1 MVQVID
7 IFRNVVFQKKE
18 EGLYLSGN
26 SLNLFGPKNK
36 FRKFCYI
43 IGESN
48 IVQVLVLLMIVLQ
61 TVTLAIADPLSDP
74 NSNFNKILFKIDAA
88 ISAAFILESVFKII
102 ARGFLFNGQYSYL
115 KSGWN
120 QLDFSVVILSI
131 LSLLSV
137 DTISSTKVLRNLR
150 VVRPLRMIT
159 KNKGLKISLQSLA
172 NSLKSLLNISIITL
186 FSYFV
191 WGIFGVNFFKGLYF
205 YCHSKHQSGDPWTQ
219 MLSEI
224 RTKWECHN
232 SGGEWIKHKNN
243 FDNVLIATMSLYQIA
258 TTEGWYELMLKSV
271 DGTEVDVV
279 PKENSNTPATL
290 YFVAFIFIGGQF
302 ILNIFQG
309 IVISTYLKEKE
320 RLTNNQNLTEM

>member
-74 NSNFNKILFKIDAA
+74 NSNFNQILFKIDAA

-120 QLDFSVVILSI
+120 
-131 LSLLSV
+131 
-137 DTISSTKVLRNLR
+137 
-150 VVRPLRMIT
+150 
-159 KNKGLKISLQSLA
+159 
-172 NSLKSLLNISIITL
+172 
-186 FSYFV
+186 
-191 WGIFGVNFFKGLYF
+191 
-205 YCHSKHQSGDPWTQ
+205 
-219 MLSEI
+219 
-224 RTKWECHN
+224 
-232 SGGEWIKHKNN
+232 
-243 FDNVLIATMSLYQIA
+243 
-258 TTEGWYELMLKSV
+258 
-271 DGTEVDVV
+271 
-279 PKENSNTPATL
+279 
-290 YFVAFIFIGGQF
+290 
-302 ILNIFQG
+302 
-309 IVISTYLKEKE
+309 
-320 RLTNNQNLTEM
+320 